1 MKKSTIWYLTLIMAL
16 TFAGLIYVQFV
27 YMNNMVRM
35 RNDQF
40 EESVRRS
47 LYAVSSLLEQEE
59 TRYFLEENMAQVDDY
74 KSYKVNSSTEGVALK
89 FTTQSGLTGN
99 LTLEGA
105 ADRLSP
111 SGRGGGSSDGFR
123 FNGKG
128 GAVGSQSLQENLR
141 GRYIY
146 QKGLVDEV
154 ILNIIS
160 RSSNRPI
167 RQRADSTMVRNFLRF
182 ELDNNGLKIPFEFAV
197 TNRNGA
203 VIYHSN
209 EYPDAVMRRSLPPTA
224 IYEQPLFPNDPI
236 NKINYLN
243 VYFPTKKDYIFS
255 SIKFMLPSFA
265 FTLILL
271 LTFIYTVMVAF
282 RQKKVNEMKTD
293 FINNM
298 THELK
303 TPISSISLAAQMLG
317 DDSVR
322 KSDGMMRHISEV
334 INEDTKRLR
343 FLVEKVL
350 QMSLYYDRKSALNMA
365 YVDAN
370 DAIAGIAHTFKLKV
384 EKYGGKIKTDLS
396 ADDSMVYVD
405 RMHFTN
411 VIYNLLDNAVK
422 YRSEE
427 RPLNLTVSTARVA
440 NHADR
445 LKISVADNG
454 MGIRRDDLKKIFD
467 KFYRVST
474 GDRHDVKGFGLGLA
488 YVKKMIGEFGGEI
501 SAESDSGSGTV
512 FTIVLPLAKEPE
524 TEE

>member
-1 MKKSTIWYLTLIMAL
+1 MAL

-35 RNDQF
+35 RDDQF

-47 LYAVSSLLEQEE
+47 LYAVSSMLEQEE
-59 TRYFLEENMAQVDDY
+59 TRHFLEENMAQVDSYQPY
-74 KSYKVNSSTEGVALK
+74 KKNQSTEGVAMK
-89 FTTQSGLTGN
+89 FTTQSGLSGR
-99 LTLEGA
+99 LTLEGTPDQFPAPKGRHGATGTGSNSLVNPNSSA
-105 ADRLSP
+105 ARQ
-111 SGRGGGSSDGFR
+111 
-123 FNGKG
+123 
-128 GAVGSQSLQENLR
+128 SQSLQENLR
-141 GRYIY
+141 GRYLY

-167 RQRADSTMVRNFLRF
+167 WQRADSSMVRNFLRF
-182 ELDNNGLKIPFEFAV
+182 ELDNNGLRIPFDFAV

-203 VIYHSN
+203 VIYHTPGF
-209 EYPDAVMRRSLPPTA
+209 PDVTSRQIRPASD

-255 SIKFMLPSFA
+255 SIKFMIPSFA

-271 LTFIYTVMVAF
+271 LIFIYAIMVAF

-322 KSDGMMRHISEV
+322 KSESMMRHITEV
-334 INEDTKRLR
+334 IGEDTKRLR

-350 QMSLYYDRKSALNMA
+350 QMSLYYDRKSALNLS

-370 DAIAGIAHTFKLKV
+370 DVIIGIAHTFKLKV
-384 EKYGGKIKTDLS
+384 EKYGGKITTDLG
-396 ADDSMVYVD
+396 AEDSTIHVD
-405 RMHFTN
+405 KMHFTN

-422 YRSEE
+422 YRDEK
-427 RPLNLTVSTARVA
+427 RPLNLKLSTSTVAGHPERIRIT
-440 NHADR
+440 
-445 LKISVADNG
+445 VADTA

-467 KFYRVST
+467 KFYRVNT
-474 GDRHDVKGFGLGLA
+474 GDVHDVKGFGLGLA
-488 YVKKMIGEFGGEI
+488 YVKKMISEFGGEI
-501 SAESDSGSGTV
+501 SAESEPGIGTT
-512 FTIVLPLAKEPE
+512 FTILLPLATMPQQE
-524 TEE
+524 